1 MKNKGD
7 VCVILQ
13 ARLSS
18 ERVPKKMIKPFAESS
33 LFEIGCRKLKESNII
48 PKENIYVSV
57 YEQELID
64 IAKKCNMNIFYRSK
78 KSINSESES
87 LSELYDWYDKLSFK
101 YVILLNACNPLL
113 RIETIDSFIQ
123 KYLESDKD
131 GMFGVTKKKNYYWDK
146 DKKSITDW
154 KDFETMNTKIVDP
167 TYEAAHCL
175 YASRMDIIGDGY
187 WMDNKYPPEPELFM
201 VDELESFDID
211 YKWQFEMA
219 EILYKK
225 QIG

>member
-1 MKNKGD
+1 MKNIND
-7 VCVILQ
+7 VCVIIQ

-18 ERVPKKMIKPFAESS
+18 ERVPEKMIKSFGDSS

-211 YKWQFEMA
+211 YNWQFEVG

-225 QIG
+225 FK